1 MFTSYGDFILKT
13 INSYQKN
20 DGGAKLELTKQD
32 YKKIHQ
38 FQKDEITEYH
48 IYKKLSKRVKDENN
62 KKILS
67 DIADDEKKHYDFWE
81 DVSGKK
87 ISPNYFKVYWFYFIS
102 VVFGLIFG
110 IKLME
115 KGEEQAQDVY
125 GGIKNKVE
133 GVRDIIDDE
142 DDHEDKLIA
151 MIDDDR
157 LNYVGS
163 VVLGLNDALVELT
176 GTLAGLT
183 FALRD
188 TNLIAISGL
197 ITGIAASF
205 SMAASEY
212 LAKKSDDAEDA
223 FKSSLYTGL
232 AYIMTV
238 AFLVLPYLL
247 IDQYFISLIVTLI
260 VAVLVIV
267 FFNFY
272 IAVAKDLSFKKRFL
286 EMFTISMGVAVFS
299 FLVGYLVRIFFG
311 VDI

>member
-1 MFTSYGDFILKT
+1 
-13 INSYQKN
+13 
-20 DGGAKLELTKQD
+20 
-32 YKKIHQ
+32 
-38 FQKDEITEYH
+38 
-48 IYKKLSKRVKDENN
+48 
-62 KKILS
+62 
-67 DIADDEKKHYDFWE
+67 
-81 DVSGKK
+81 
-87 ISPNYFKVYWFYFIS
+87 
-102 VVFGLIFG
+102 
-110 IKLME
+110 ME
-115 KGEEQAQDVY
+115 RGEEQAQNQY
-125 GGIKNKVE
+125 GNIINKID
-133 GVRDIIDDE
+133 GVKEIINDE

-151 MIDDDR
+151 MIDDER

-188 TNLIAISGL
+188 TNIIAISGL

-212 LAKKSDDAEDA
+212 LAKKSDGAENA
-223 FKSSLYTGL
+223 LKSSLYTGL

-238 AFLVLPYLL
+238 FFLVLPYLL
-247 IDQYFISLIVTLI
+247 IDQYFISLLVTLI
-260 VAVLVIV
+260 VAVLVII

-272 IAVAKDLSFKKRFL
+272 IAIAKDLSFKKRFL

-311 VDI
+311 VEI

>member
-1 MFTSYGDFILKT
+1 M
-13 INSYQKN
+13 
-20 DGGAKLELTKQD
+20 ELTKSD

-38 FQKDEITEYH
+38 FQKDEITECR
-48 IYKKLSKRVKDENN
+48 IYEKLSKRVKDENN
-62 KKILS
+62 KQVLS

-87 ISPNYFKVYWFYFIS
+87 ISPNYFKVYLFYFIS
-102 VVFGLIFG
+102 VVFGLVFG
-110 IKLME
+110 IKLLE

-125 GGIKNKVE
+125 GDITNKIE
-133 GVRDIIDDE
+133 GVKEIISDE
-142 DDHEDKLIA
+142 YDHESKLIA

-183 FALRD
+183 FALRN

-212 LAKKSDDAEDA
+212 LAKKSDGDEDA
-223 FKSSLYTGL
+223 LKSSLYTGL
-232 AYIMTV
+232 AYIVTV
-238 AFLVLPYLL
+238 TLLVLPYLL
-247 IDQYFISLIVTLI
+247 ISQYFISLIVTLA

-272 IAVAKDLSFKKRFL
+272 IAIAKDLSFKKRFL
-286 EMFTISMGVAVFS
+286 EMFAISMGVAVFS

>member
-1 MFTSYGDFILKT
+1 M
-13 INSYQKN
+13 
-20 DGGAKLELTKQD
+20 ELTKSD

-38 FQKDEITEYH
+38 FQKDEITECH
-48 IYKKLSKRVKDENN
+48 IYEKLSKRVKDENN
-62 KKILS
+62 KQVLS
-67 DIADDEKKHYDFWE
+67 DIADDEKKHYGFWE
-81 DVSGKK
+81 KVSGKK
-87 ISPNYFKVYWFYFIS
+87 ISPNYFKVYLFYFIS
-102 VVFGLIFG
+102 IVFGLVFG
-110 IKLME
+110 IKLLE
-115 KGEEQAQDVY
+115 KGEEQAQYAY
-125 GGIKNKVE
+125 GDIKNKIE
-133 GVRDIIDDE
+133 GVKDIISDE
-142 DDHEDKLIA
+142 YDHESKLIA

-183 FALRD
+183 FALRN

-212 LAKKSDDAEDA
+212 LAKKSDGDEDA

-232 AYIMTV
+232 AYIVTV
-238 AFLVLPYLL
+238 TLLVLPYLL
-247 IDQYFISLIVTLI
+247 ISQYFISLIVTLA

-272 IAVAKDLSFKKRFL
+272 IAIAKDLSFKKRFL
-286 EMFTISMGVAVFS
+286 EMFAISMGVAVFS

>member
-1 MFTSYGDFILKT
+1 M
-13 INSYQKN
+13 
-20 DGGAKLELTKQD
+20 ELTKQD

-48 IYKKLSKRVKDENN
+48 IYEKLSKRVKSENN

-67 DIADDEKKHYDFWE
+67 DIAKDEKKHYDFWE
-81 DVSGKK
+81 EVSGKK

-102 VVFGLIFG
+102 IVFGLVFG

-115 KGEEQAQDVY
+115 RGEEQAQNQY
-125 GGIKNKVE
+125 GNIKDKIN
-133 GVRDIIDDE
+133 GVKEIIDDE

-151 MIDDDR
+151 MIDDER

-188 TNLIAISGL
+188 TNIIAISGL

-212 LAKKSDDAEDA
+212 LAKKSDGAENA
-223 FKSSLYTGL
+223 LKSSLYTGL

-238 AFLVLPYLL
+238 VFLVLPYLL

-260 VAVLVIV
+260 VAIFIIL

-311 VDI
+311 VEI